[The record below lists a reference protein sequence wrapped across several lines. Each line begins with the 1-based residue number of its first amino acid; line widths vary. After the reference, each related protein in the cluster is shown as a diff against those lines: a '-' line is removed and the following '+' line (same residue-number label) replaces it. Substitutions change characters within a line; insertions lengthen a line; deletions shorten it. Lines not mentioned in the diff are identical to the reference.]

1 MTNTYRIVLLL
12 TAMLF
17 CVFLTLQIGH
27 SLSVS
32 EQWAIVHRFSFEMN
46 LHDSFAAIVYAQS
59 QLPRIV
65 MAVLVGGTL
74 GLVGSVLQQL
84 TQNNLLSPLTLGTSS
99 GAWLAMVIGS
109 VWFPVVMADYASLVA
124 LLGAILTLLVVI
136 LIVGLKNMSGLPIIL
151 AGMAI
156 NILFGAVATAIV
168 LLNEQYVKS
177 LFIWGAGD
185 LAQNGWGN
193 LGWLIPK
200 LTPIVLLLAFA
211 PRVLAIL
218 RLGQTGAQA
227 RGLNIMP
234 AFCSLLFICLW
245 LVSVSISSVGVI
257 SFIGLLSPNIA
268 RGLGARTPRAELISS
283 LLLGAILLLVADMIA
298 LFVSEMSF
306 EMVPSGTAAAL
317 IGAPALILFTRRQLT
332 AKDNLS
338 LSLPHTQQVINK
350 WQIMKLLIMLVGTLL
365 IAVFL
370 SRTTM
375 EGAVS
380 WIWQIPDHFAW
391 QLQWPRLLTAI
402 SVGAGLA
409 VAGVILQRLI
419 YNPLASPDILGLS
432 AGATFTLVAAGVFL
446 GVNVFKSGPGLAFAG
461 SMTVL
466 LLLLILGKRNQYA
479 PSMMILTGI
488 ALTALIDALV
498 SFSLIKGNEDTYAIL
513 TWLVGST
520 YRATPGLSLIL
531 ALVVGVLAAFTLLTS
546 RWLTILSSGRAFAKS
561 RGLNVSVTFAILFI
575 VVGLLCAV
583 TTTAMGPVAFVG
595 LLAPHMAILS
605 GAKKAKNQLWIAML
619 FGVILMVLAD
629 WLGQN
634 IRYPVQIAAGT
645 VVSVIG
651 GSYFLVLLIKSR
663 KSLI

>member
-65 MAVLVGGTL
+65 MAILVGGTL

-234 AFCSLLFICLW
+234 AFCGLLFICLW

-419 YNPLASPDILGLS
+419 
-432 AGATFTLVAAGVFL
+432 ATFTLVAAGVFL